1 MEENSMK
8 IDKSGYQEVGYSNNG
23 KYLLYRKLEN
33 GKGKW
38 IAEDE
43 QTGEVFSIT
52 YEQALG
58 RELIRPTQTEKL
70 SRWLGKILLSTSD
83 ETEREQTK

>member
-1 MEENSMK
+1 MK
-8 IDKSGYQEVGYSNNG
+8 INKSGYQEVGYSNNG

-58 RELIRPTQTEKL
+58 RELIRSTQTEKL
-70 SRWLGKILLSTSD
+70 SRWLGKILLPTSD

>member
-1 MEENSMK
+1 MK
-8 IDKSGYQEVGYSNNG
+8 IDKAGYQEVGYSNNG

-43 QTGEVFSIT
+43 QTGEVFPIT

-58 RELIRPTQTEKL
+58 RELIRPTQIENL

-83 ETEREQTK
+83 EN

>member
-1 MEENSMK
+1 MK

-23 KYLLYRKLEN
+23 QYLLYRKLEN

-70 SRWLGKILLSTSD
+70 SRWLGKILLSTSN
-83 ETEREQTK
+83 EN

>member
-1 MEENSMK
+1 MK

-33 GKGKW
+33 GKGKR

-83 ETEREQTK
+83 ETERE

>member
-1 MEENSMK
+1 MK
-8 IDKSGYQEVGYSNNG
+8 IDKAGYQEVGYSNNG

-58 RELIRPTQTEKL
+58 RELIRPTQNEKL

-83 ETEREQTK
+83 ES

>member
-1 MEENSMK
+1 MK
-8 IDKSGYQEVGYSNNG
+8 IDKSEYQEVGYSNNG

-43 QTGEVFSIT
+43 HTGEVFPIT

-70 SRWLGKILLSTSD
+70 SRWLGKNLLSTSD
-83 ETEREQTK
+83 EN

>member
-1 MEENSMK
+1 MK
-8 IDKSGYQEVGYSNNG
+8 IDKAGYQEVGYSNNG

-58 RELIRPTQTEKL
+58 RELIRPTQIEKL
-70 SRWLGKILLSTSD
+70 SRWLGKTLLSTSD
-83 ETEREQTK
+83 EN

>member
-1 MEENSMK
+1 MK
-8 IDKSGYQEVGYSNNG
+8 IDKSGYQEVCYSKNG

-58 RELIRPTQTEKL
+58 RELIRPTQIEKL
-70 SRWLGKILLSTSD
+70 SRWLGKVLLSTSD
-83 ETEREQTK
+83 EN

>member
-1 MEENSMK
+1 MK
-8 IDKSGYQEVGYSNNG
+8 IDKAGYQEVGYSNNG

-58 RELIRPTQTEKL
+58 RELIRPTQNEKL

>member
-1 MEENSMK
+1 MK
-8 IDKSGYQEVGYSNNG
+8 IDKSGYQEVGNSNNG

-43 QTGEVFSIT
+43 QTGEVFPIT

-58 RELIRPTQTEKL
+58 RELIRPTQIEKL
-70 SRWLGKILLSTSD
+70 SRRLGKILLSTSD
-83 ETEREQTK
+83 EN

>member
-1 MEENSMK
+1 MK
-8 IDKSGYQEVGYSNNG
+8 IDKAGYQEVGYSNNG

-52 YEQALG
+52 YEQVLG
-58 RELIRPTQTEKL
+58 RELIRPTQNEKL

-83 ETEREQTK
+83 ES

>member
-1 MEENSMK
+1 MK
-8 IDKSGYQEVGYSNNG
+8 IDKSEYQEVGYSNNG

-58 RELIRPTQTEKL
+58 RELIRPTQIEKL
-70 SRWLGKILLSTSD
+70 SRRLGKILLSTSD
-83 ETEREQTK
+83 ETEREQTR